1 MSEQMTLLVT
11 SGNGPEEC
19 CQAVA
24 HILQRMQAEADE
36 MGADLDISGTP
47 SDHGMKS
54 AVVVVHGPL
63 ADRFALA
70 WCGSI
75 RWICKSDLRKGYKR
89 QNWFAGVIR
98 LPDLSAK
105 VQGTEGIRF
114 ETFRAGGPGGQHQ
127 NTTDSAVRATCQ
139 QSGLSVVVRDGRSQ
153 HRNKALAIERLA
165 TLKALQADQRQAIH
179 AKDANLLH
187 HQLERGNAH
196 RIFRGKRFVEA

>member
-105 VQGTEGIRF
+105 VQGTEGFVLVGLGGSIR
-114 ETFRAGGPGGQHQ
+114 TRQTVLCGQPV
-127 NTTDSAVRATCQ
+127 SKAVCRWWCAMGVPNIATRRWQ
-139 QSGLSVVVRDGRSQ
+139 LNGLQ
-153 HRNKALAIERLA
+153 H
-165 TLKALQADQRQAIH
+165 
-179 AKDANLLH
+179 
-187 HQLERGNAH
+187 
-196 RIFRGKRFVEA
+196 